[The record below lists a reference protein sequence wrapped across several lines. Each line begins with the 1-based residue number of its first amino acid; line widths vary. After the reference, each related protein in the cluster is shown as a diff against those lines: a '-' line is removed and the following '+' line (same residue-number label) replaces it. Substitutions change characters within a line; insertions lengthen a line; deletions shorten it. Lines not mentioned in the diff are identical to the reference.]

1 MVRLALP
8 IVLVT
13 ATVATAAQQ
22 PSGPPPIVLPL
33 PPLMAPVAGGLTG
46 GTPIPP
52 VDPTQ
57 AADDLYRL
65 PPGQPFRSSS
75 HRSSVVSGG
84 YFLPDVAPP
93 SMPSASQRPVRPD
106 PPAPA
111 PSKPLEPAAP
121 LPPPRLPDGPTRIYV
136 IPNCYAGN
144 VPPRAERLPAGCDI
158 TRVRILD
165 TP

>member
-1 MVRLALP
+1 MRLALS
-8 IVLVT
+8 IFLAAATVT
-13 ATVATAAQQ
+13 ATAQQ
-22 PSGPPPIVLPL
+22 ASGPPPIVLPL

-46 GTPIPP
+46 GTPMSP

-57 AADDLYRL
+57 AIDDLYRL
-65 PPGQPFRSSS
+65 PPGQPFRSVP
-75 HRSSVVSGG
+75 HRPSVVSGG
-84 YFLPDVAPP
+84 YFLLDAAPP
-93 SMPSASQRPVRPD
+93 VTPRASQRPARPA

-111 PSKPLEPAAP
+111 PPKPVEPAAP
-121 LPPPRLPDGPTRIYV
+121 LPPARLPDGPTRIYV

-144 VPPRAERLPAGCDI
+144 VPPRADRLPAGCDI